1 MDRRTDIL
9 IRLDLTLFTYLSKHK
24 LLNQF
29 INNTLN
35 HPHYQCNGAINTFNS
50 FLWEYTP
57 QGFGFWRKVN
67 YDYYDYVYHYLPYY
81 EENP

>member
-35 HPHYQCNGAINTFNS
+35 HPLLYQYGGTINTFGA
-50 FLWEYTP
+50 FWWKHAP
-57 QGFGFWRKVN
+57 QGFDFWQNVN
-67 YDYYDYVYHYLPYY
+67 YDYVYHCLS
-81 EENP
+81 

>member
-29 INNTLN
+29 INNALN
-35 HPHYQCNGAINTFNS
+35 HPAYYQHSGTINTFGA
-50 FLWEYTP
+50 FWWKYTP
-57 QGFGFWRKVN
+57 QGCDFCGKVN
-67 YDYYDYVYHYLPYY
+67 CDYVCNYLH
-81 EENP
+81 

>member
-9 IRLDLTLFTYLSKHK
+9 IRLNLTLFTYLSKHK

-35 HPHYQCNGAINTFNS
+35 HPSSYQYSGAIYTFNS
-50 FLWEYTP
+50 FLWKYTP
-57 QGFGFWRKVN
+57 QGFEFWRKVN
-67 YDYYDYVYHYLPYY
+67 YDYVYHYLSQ
-81 EENP
+81 NV